1 MIIIALMI
9 IVFIIIPVSLNLC
22 KEQIWEF
29 VKENIEKDAKYR
41 KMVKEMMK
49 GK

>member
-1 MIIIALMI
+1 MIIG
-9 IVFIIIPVSLNLC
+9 FIIIPVSLNLC

-29 VKENIEKDAKYR
+29 IKDKIEKEARYK
-41 KMVKEMMK
+41 KMVNDMLK